1 MDSLYG
7 GKPGSPFV
15 IKQSFPSVNEM
26 SKEFAKGAGY
36 NKVWYGEYCIIDSVN
51 KNSKENGRIYRRG
64 YTGHEYIGQ
73 IVGPKGGDGNFA
85 IGSINDVAKFVGS
98 DLFASQGADA
108 ANTQN
113 YRNYPTAD
121 ATGKIKNNWVQV
133 SENANAND
141 IIDKGYPLNG
151 SSNYFKSQK
160 YNDPELID
168 SDVAIQEFNSS
179 NGSLVP
185 GKNSDGTYN
194 DSIRWNY
201 CNVRVLNK
209 DNKDVP
215 DELDTWMYIG
225 FEFPYSVFEM
235 SATKVE
241 HYKPVNIE
249 ELDESK
255 PHPYYWKYNID
266 IPAGRPGQDLVSIY
280 VEDYDSTNP
289 THQQAVNG
297 LINPPAEGKPIWLYQ
312 VRNYE
317 NENENTEPAI
327 STLFASEYIGEYV
340 IEYSPDNY
348 TITNATTA
356 DECREWL
363 KNNYNGTPQQNQ
375 VVTCATSNGI
385 FAFVYDNGEW
395 KEAGAVSITTTQKEI
410 IPKTYT
416 DIFFTR
422 Q

>member
-64 YTGHEYIGQ
+64 YTGPEYIGQ

-98 DLFASQGADA
+98 DLFASQGADS
-108 ANTQN
+108 ANDKN
-113 YRNYPTAD
+113 YRNYPTVNKD
-121 ATGKIKNNWVQV
+121 GKIKNNWAQV
-133 SENANAND
+133 GENVKD
-141 IIDKGYPLNG
+141 VVDKGYPLNE
-151 SSNYFKSQK
+151 SANYFQSQN
-160 YNDPELID
+160 YNDPELVN
-168 SDVAIQEFNSS
+168 SDVAIQEFNNS

-185 GKNSDGTYN
+185 GKNNDGTYN

-235 SATKVE
+235 NATKVK
-241 HYKPVNIE
+241 HYKKANIE
-249 ELDESK
+249 ELEESK
-255 PHPYYWKYNID
+255 EHPYYWKYNID
-266 IPAGRPGQDLVSIY
+266 VPAGRPGQDLVSIY
-280 VEDYDSTNP
+280 VQDYDPNNE
-289 THQQAVNG
+289 THQQAMNG
-297 LINPPAEGKPIWLYQ
+297 VVDVPTPGKPIWLYQ
-312 VRNYE
+312 VKNYE
-317 NENENTEPAI
+317 TENENTGPTI

-348 TITNATTA
+348 TVTNATTA
-356 DECREWL
+356 DECRDWL
-363 KNNYNGTPQQNQ
+363 KNNYSGTPQQNQ

-385 FAFVYDNGEW
+385 FAFVYDNGAW
-395 KEAGAVSITTTQKEI
+395 KSAGTITNSISSQEVET
-410 IPKTYT
+410 KTYQN
-416 DIFFTR
+416 IFFNR
-422 Q
+422 SK